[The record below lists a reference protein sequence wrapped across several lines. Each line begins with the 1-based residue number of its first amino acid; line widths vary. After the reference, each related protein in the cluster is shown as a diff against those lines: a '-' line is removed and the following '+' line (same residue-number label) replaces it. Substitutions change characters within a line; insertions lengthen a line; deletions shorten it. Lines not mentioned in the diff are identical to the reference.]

1 MLFNKKITPDC
12 AYCSHRTL
20 IGEGEVACVKKGV
33 SQEGL
38 TCGKFDYDPLKRVP
52 DYVLSVPKTDLKP
65 EDFEL

>member
-12 AYCSHRTL
+12 AYCSHGTL
-20 IGEGEVACVKKGV
+20 IGEGV

-38 TCGKFDYDPLKRVP
+38 SCGKFDYDPLKRVP
-52 DYVLSVPKTDLKP
+52 DFVLSVPKTDLKP